1 MDIQTNQWW
10 QNVGSTITLSYN
22 SKMPKSPL
30 LYLGIWT
37 HIREAA
43 ELELH
48 PKNIN
53 REDGLTLS
61 GYGNLSFAC
70 LQTVDSPLNSGD

>member
-1 MDIQTNQWW
+1 
-10 QNVGSTITLSYN
+10 
-22 SKMPKSPL
+22 MPESPL

-37 HIREAA
+37 RIREAA

-53 REDGLTLS
+53 SGNGLTLS
-61 GYGNLSFAC
+61 GYGNLSFAS

>member
-1 MDIQTNQWW
+1 
-10 QNVGSTITLSYN
+10 
-22 SKMPKSPL
+22 MPEFPL

-37 HIREAA
+37 RIREAA

-48 PKNIN
+48 PKIIN

-61 GYGNLSFAC
+61 GYGNLSFAS
-70 LQTVDSPLNSGD
+70 LQKVVPPYRK